1 MKYELSKEEFQ
12 TIHNTTLRMVEM
24 MCEIAKLSIENTH
37 HIALKKLDLDERRQ
51 SFKEAEAGLMRVR
64 RPDIIDDVM
73 DEDSSEDTLRYPREV
88 ETPKQRKE
96 ESAVFTIFQ
105 ETKNYSDHQI
115 KGKFYLSELLKVWL
129 VGFRKDDVE
138 QPDRGEHLEEL
149 SRDGHRSGA
158 IVSYAMAIG
167 GLTKAVWNALYL
179 LVHVQEESQWSEYL
193 DAENVRYIAGH
204 MCQVS
209 SLFLQPLADE
219 FEYPNPLAFMEQK

>member
-12 TIHNTTLRMVEM
+12 TIHTTALKMVGM
-24 MCEIAKLSIENTH
+24 VCEVIEISIRNTH
-37 HIALKKLDLDERRQ
+37 EIELKKLDLDERRQ
-51 SFKEAEAGLMRVR
+51 SFKEAEAGMLRVR
-64 RPDIIDDVM
+64 RSEMPMEDIM
-73 DEDSSEDTLRYPREV
+73 EEESSEETLPFPRPV
-88 ETPKQRKE
+88 EE
-96 ESAVFTIFQ
+96 ESLPESEFTVFL